1 MPYRNKG
8 ELPEQVKDHLPAHA
22 QEIYKEAFNSAWE
35 QYAEKK
41 DRRDGDSRETTSHK
55 VAWSA
60 VEKSYH
66 KDSEGNWVKK
76 EK

>member
-1 MPYRNKG
+1 
-8 ELPEQVKDHLPAHA
+8 VKDHLPAHA

-60 VEKSYH
+60 V
-66 KDSEGNWVKK
+66 KK
-76 EK
+76 VTTRTQQVTGLKKKNSCSVH